1 MNYQV
6 FPLLQPKELD
16 AVLSFVC
23 RQTFADGRLTASGM
37 AHAVK
42 NNLQIERAGP
52 EISEADCIVISA
64 LQRNHDFQN
73 FAFPKRIMMPM
84 YSRYD
89 PGMQYGSHIDNGIMS
104 SKNGDPLRSDIAITI
119 FLSPPSSYDG
129 GELAIELPV
138 GEEEIKLDAGEAVAY
153 SASSIHHVNP
163 VTRGVRLAA
172 VSWVQ
177 STVRS
182 EQLRA
187 ILFDLGQAIKRSA
200 GVGNSEL
207 SLLLSKS
214 YHNLLRYAA
223 EP

>member
-16 AVLSFVC
+16 AVLSFVS

-37 AHAVK
+37 AQAVK
-42 NNLQIERAGP
+42 NNLQIERTGP
-52 EISEADCIVISA
+52 EISEADRIVISA

-163 VTRGVRLAA
+163 VTKGVRLAA